1 MKLGEQPWW
10 PKTWTRP
17 IYKTIPAEKI
27 RKDGIFV
34 GCELFPHELMIRVD
48 YNGMDASGR
57 IARGNVN
64 APANL
69 LPIIDFLSDYTGS
82 SMQSIEDLEF

>member
-10 PKTWTRP
+10 PRKWRRP
-17 IYKTIPAEKI
+17 TYENIPAEEI

-57 IARGNVN
+57 IASGNVN